1 MPVAPDA
8 LANWANAITVGRLLL
23 SPLMFLVIPEDD
35 KGSWIAFG
43 LWFVLCVSDFIDG
56 YLARRHGTTSS
67 GAFLDPLADK
77 VLVLGAMFTLVARDI
92 FPLLPVAIIAARE
105 FIISIYR
112 TVASSKGVSVPA
124 SRMGK
129 WKTFVQQLAVGF
141 ALWPWFADA
150 EWFWTALL
158 WAAVVLSV
166 LSRRPLPVV
175 RHAPDACAGAHPG
188 RLMRCDVLAVGTELL
203 LGQIVDTNSAWLG
216 EQLAANGIDSLVQV
230 KIGDNRARIAD
241 QLRAMLADADAV
253 IVCGG
258 LGPTHDDVT
267 REAIA
272 EVMGTTL
279 ERDEAVADVIR
290 ELFASRGRRMA
301 DNNLRQADVPVGRLD
316 HPADAGHG
324 AGLICPVRVG
334 EAEKVVFA
342 VPGVPHEM
350 REMFERGLLPELR
363 RRGDDG
369 SMIVSRVLRTW
380 GESESGLNERLDGVI
395 AELDALGNPTLAF
408 LASGWDGLKIR
419 LTAKAESEAACE
431 VLLDEWDGRVRD
443 VVGELVFGVD
453 DDSMESVVLDMLR
466 TKSLTLGLAESVT
479 GGLVAARLTEIPGAS
494 DVLRGSIVSYATE
507 VKQQLLDVPEGPVV
521 SEEAA
526 LAMARGA
533 RGCWAAT

>member
-1 MPVAPDA
+1 
-8 LANWANAITVGRLLL
+8 
-23 SPLMFLVIPEDD
+23 
-35 KGSWIAFG
+35 
-43 LWFVLCVSDFIDG
+43 
-56 YLARRHGTTSS
+56 
-67 GAFLDPLADK
+67 
-77 VLVLGAMFTLVARDI
+77 
-92 FPLLPVAIIAARE
+92 
-105 FIISIYR
+105 
-112 TVASSKGVSVPA
+112 
-124 SRMGK
+124 
-129 WKTFVQQLAVGF
+129 
-141 ALWPWFADA
+141 
-150 EWFWTALL
+150 
-158 WAAVVLSV
+158 
-166 LSRRPLPVV
+166 
-175 RHAPDACAGAHPG
+175 
-188 RLMRCDVLAVGTELL
+188 MRCDVLAVGTELL
-203 LGQIVDTNSAWLG
+203 LGQIIDTNSAWLG
-216 EQLAANGIDSLVQV
+216 EQLAAHGIDSLVQV
-230 KIGDNRARIAD
+230 KIGDNRSRIAN

-279 ERDEAVADVIR
+279 ERDDAVADVIR

-301 DNNLRQADVPVGRLD
+301 DNNLRQADVPVGAATIPQTRGTA
-316 HPADAGHG
+316 P
-324 AGLICPVRVG
+324 GLICPVRVG

-363 RRGDDG
+363 RRGDEG

-479 GGLVAARLTEIPGAS
+479 GGLVAARLTDIPGAS
-494 DVLRGSIVSYATE
+494 DVLRGSIVSYASE

-533 RGCWAAT
+533 ARVLGSDVTMALTGVAGPAEQDGMPVGTLCVAITWGEGELTRTFHLPGQRQQMRQFSVINSLDLLRKTIMR